1 MLGAKR
7 GRGEVVRHSDFK
19 RGRNLALFF
28 LAIALVLLLSM
39 KCMAAGPAEVIIQSN
54 ASQKIKLIVGKSIIM
69 RTQKP
74 LSRVS
79 LATPEIADYVL
90 LSPNQL
96 YITGKAPGIT
106 NMTMWE
112 SEDKI
117 LAIYD
122 LEVAPDV
129 SLLKEKL
136 YQILPGEEGLRVLG
150 THDSITLAGKISSTA
165 NLSQALSLA
174 QSYAP
179 GGKVINLLEVGGVHQ
194 VMLEVR
200 VAEMSRSLAKTLGV
214 NLVVTNEGSLGTS
227 LIGNLTSI
235 SSFSGGPDAG
245 SLDLDISETVNSL
258 VHIAGGTWSLT
269 TFIDALQ
276 DDGLVSI
283 LAEPTLVTLSG
294 QTANFWAGG
303 EFPVPVPQGLGT
315 VGIEF
320 KQFGVLLSFT
330 PTVLSDQRIN
340 MQVTPPPITAT
351 TWFRK

>member
-1 MLGAKR
+1 
-7 GRGEVVRHSDFK
+7 
-19 RGRNLALFF
+19 
-28 LAIALVLLLSM
+28 
-39 KCMAAGPAEVIIQSN
+39 
-54 ASQKIKLIVGKSIIM
+54 
-69 RTQKP
+69 
-74 LSRVS
+74 
-79 LATPEIADYVL
+79 
-90 LSPNQL
+90 
-96 YITGKAPGIT
+96 
-106 NMTMWE
+106 
-112 SEDKI
+112 
-117 LAIYD
+117 
-122 LEVAPDV
+122 
-129 SLLKEKL
+129 
-136 YQILPGEEGLRVLG
+136 
-150 THDSITLAGKISSTA
+150 
-165 NLSQALSLA
+165 
-174 QSYAP
+174 
-179 GGKVINLLEVGGVHQ
+179 
-194 VMLEVR
+194 

-235 SSFSGGPDAG
+235 SSFSGGPDGG
-245 SLDLDISETVNSL
+245 SLNLDISETVNSL

-340 MQVTPPPITAT
+340 MQVTPEVSEIDFTTSVRIGGTQVPGLSNRRVSSVIELADGQSFAIAGLLRDTYREAIARFPILGDIPILGAL
-351 TWFRK
+351 FRSSSYQKNQTELIVIVTPHLVKPLDMARQTLPTDQFIAPSDTEFFLYGLMQGRTKTNPYNPFYSGEKVRMEGDFGHTIP